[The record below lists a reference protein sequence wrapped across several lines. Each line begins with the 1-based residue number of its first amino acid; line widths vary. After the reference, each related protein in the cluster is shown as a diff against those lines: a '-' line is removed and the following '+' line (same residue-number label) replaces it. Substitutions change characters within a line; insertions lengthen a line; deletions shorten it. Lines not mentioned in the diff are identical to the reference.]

1 MTTIID
7 DSFDLGDFKAEV
19 EENKYG
25 TVRVNGK
32 TEREMLK
39 EYREKYGDEK
49 YKQFKAELEADKQK
63 AQEKLATKQK

>member
-1 MTTIID
+1 MKID
-7 DSFDLGDFKAEV
+7 DNISFERPEIKV

-39 EYREKYGDEK
+39 EYREKYGEEK
-49 YKQFKAELEADKQK
+49 YKQFKAELEADKKK
-63 AQEKLATKQK
+63 AEEKLATKQK

>member
-1 MTTIID
+1 MKID
-7 DSFDLGDFKAEV
+7 DNISIGKQKITV

-39 EYREKYGDEK
+39 EYREKYGEEK
-49 YKQFKAELEADKQK
+49 YKRFKAELDADKQK
-63 AQEKLATKQK
+63 AEEKLAQN